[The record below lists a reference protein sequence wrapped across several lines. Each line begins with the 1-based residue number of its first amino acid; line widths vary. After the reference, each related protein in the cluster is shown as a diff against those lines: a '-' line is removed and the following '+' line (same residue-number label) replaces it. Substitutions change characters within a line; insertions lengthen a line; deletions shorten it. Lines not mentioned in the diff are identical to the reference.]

1 MSAKRPH
8 PDPSLPEMLQQI
20 AQIAFRYLLSRWKP
34 ALALAALSVF
44 LWKTD
49 FDYAFLPNA
58 RGQAQGA
65 ALLMPELLA
74 DAIPVNMGERD
85 DKPARHSSRRN
96 AKTQKAN
103 AESPDVEDMNLA
115 NVATATSNALSP
127 EQKEAAAKISNLTIA
142 LDPGY
147 AKRRNVDPAVVRE
160 KMRVCN
166 DYIRTYLET
175 AREQA
180 RQYNIP
186 VAITLAQG
194 LLESNAGESR
204 LAIKANNHFG
214 IKCFSKTCGKGHCLN
229 ATDDS
234 HKDFFVVFGSGKD
247 SFRARSKFL
256 CKDRYKHLLRFKRTE
271 YKKWAHGLKKAGYA
285 TDPNYAHKLIT
296 LIENLRLYVYDRE

>member
-1 MSAKRPH
+1 
-8 PDPSLPEMLQQI
+8 MLQQI
-20 AQIAFRYLLSRWKP
+20 AQMIFGYLLSRWKP
-34 ALALAALSVF
+34 ALALAALCVF

-74 DAIPVNMGERD
+74 DAVPVNLDNEDGQ
-85 DKPARHSSRRN
+85 PARHSAQRN
-96 AKTQKAN
+96 GRSKKAN
-103 AESPDVEDMNLA
+103 SEAGELEDMNLA
-115 NVATATSNALSP
+115 NEATATSNALSP

-142 LDPGY
+142 LDPSY

-166 DYIRTYLET
+166 DYIRTYLGT

-180 RQYNIP
+180 RLYNIP

-204 LAIKANNHFG
+204 LSIKANNHFG
-214 IKCFSKTCGKGHCLN
+214 IKCFSKTCRKGHCLN

-256 CKDRYKHLLRFKRTE
+256 CKDRYKHLLRLKRTE

-285 TDPNYAHKLIT
+285 TDPNYAQKLIA
-296 LIENLRLYVYDRE
+296 LIENLRLYVYDQD